1 MHLTQHV
8 PVPSLLKSGPA
19 KLVSKRSTG
28 CLRGLVEDDS
38 HGIVLRPFNTVGKSL
53 TAGGVPHSETVGKV
67 WPGDHSAQ
75 PQHPQNSC
83 SLNPS
88 PCSHQAWLC
97 FGWS

>member
-67 WPGDHSAQ
+67 WP
-75 PQHPQNSC
+75 
-83 SLNPS
+83 
-88 PCSHQAWLC
+88 
-97 FGWS
+97 